1 MFDFGRPEDTAGLF
15 YQQALASKGPSLP
28 DCHWDEMEEGDLRN
42 AFVYLYRSVRKAYEE
57 GVSAEVLEVLV
68 EEYDEVFT
76 ALVEVSDRFR
86 EAVLRGKHQPV
97 LGYTREQVDK
107 YKGIARS

>member
-1 MFDFGRPEDTAGLF
+1 MFDFGRPEDTAELL
-15 YQQALASKGPSLP
+15 YQQTLAGSGPPLP

-42 AFVYLYRSVRKAYEE
+42 AFVYLYRTVRKAYGE

-68 EEYDEVFT
+68 KEYDEVFT

-86 EAVLRGKHQPV
+86 TAVLRGKHQPV

-107 YKGIARS
+107 YKAIAGS